1 MIRWS
6 KPNRI
11 KHFELV
17 EHIKNNYYDGTIS
30 IVDKIRNNLSNA
42 KIKDI
47 IDGYDGITINP
58 MIKELLYVFLV
69 RRRKKII
76 NIYYGEYEAEY
87 E

>member
-6 KPNRI
+6 RPNRI
-11 KHFELV
+11 GHFELV
-17 EHIKNNYYDGTIS
+17 EYIKNNYYDGTIS
-30 IVDKIRNNLSNA
+30 IVEKIRDNLSNS

-47 IDGYDGITINP
+47 IDGYYDRIINP

-76 NIYYGEYEAEY
+76 DILWRRGG
-87 E
+87 